1 MSKAV
6 TLGVLGSVLGVEATL
21 VGIVW
26 SVMYYDFA
34 RMYELTVLTQN
45 IPIIFPGILEHP
57 CIPASLN
64 VHMENLRD
72 SLTWLTLI
80 LAIALALSLVLTG
93 IGLYGVSGGKK
104 KLGVISPVVGTIT
117 PIPTAALLL
126 LGVTAGGNTQTYTS
140 LISPLLI
147 SKYPTQFAILMGGV
161 PNINTLQLWL
171 GFILTGIVI
180 ITFGATFINLR
191 DLLAGP
197 KLSFAVGLLA
207 IVTGT
212 ILFAGLLILWLAFIT
227 LSATFT
233 IANLVFF
240 QEHKKK
246 ALN

>member
-93 IGLYGVSGGKK
+93 IGLYGES
-104 KLGVISPVVGTIT
+104 
-117 PIPTAALLL
+117 
-126 LGVTAGGNTQTYTS
+126 YTC
-140 LISPLLI
+140 
-147 SKYPTQFAILMGGV
+147 
-161 PNINTLQLWL
+161 
-171 GFILTGIVI
+171 
-180 ITFGATFINLR
+180 
-191 DLLAGP
+191 
-197 KLSFAVGLLA
+197 
-207 IVTGT
+207 
-212 ILFAGLLILWLAFIT
+212 
-227 LSATFT
+227 
-233 IANLVFF
+233 
-240 QEHKKK
+240 
-246 ALN
+246 